1 MAPATN
7 AAPSVKMMTPSRI
20 LMTHSGNRP
29 GARTIKDGAQVLPNR
44 LHLAAP
50 ARPAKRRPWA
60 GRIAPL
66 LRPIANALT
75 LARLLAVLPFTVLL
89 ATADDGQSL
98 AAAVIF
104 TLASLTDYLDGA
116 LARRAHEPST
126 FGRVADP
133 IADRLLINIAL
144 ILLWYAGRLPWWLAL
159 PVLTRDVWLM
169 FLFRRRHVGTEVTVN
184 TVGKWA
190 TALIMLALAL
200 LMATSATWPLVL
212 FAVGVA
218 VSLVAGALYSVAPQ
232 EA

>member
-1 MAPATN
+1 
-7 AAPSVKMMTPSRI
+7 
-20 LMTHSGNRP
+20 L
-29 GARTIKDGAQVLPNR
+29 
-44 LHLAAP
+44 
-50 ARPAKRRPWA
+50 
-60 GRIAPL
+60 APL

-89 ATADDGQSL
+89 ATADEGRSL
-98 AAAVIF
+98 PAAAIF
-104 TLASLTDYLDGA
+104 TLASLTDYLDGV
-116 LARRAHEPST
+116 LARRAHEPSR

-133 IADRLLINIAL
+133 IADRLLINMAL

-169 FLFRRRHVGTEVTVN
+169 ILFRRRHVGTEVTVN

-200 LMATSATWPLVL
+200 LMATSASWPLVL
-212 FAVGVA
+212 FALGMT
-218 VSLVAGALYSVAPQ
+218 VSLVAGALYSVAPR

>member
-1 MAPATN
+1 M
-7 AAPSVKMMTPSRI
+7 
-20 LMTHSGNRP
+20 
-29 GARTIKDGAQVLPNR
+29 
-44 LHLAAP
+44 
-50 ARPAKRRPWA
+50 
-60 GRIAPL
+60 

-144 ILLWYAGRLPWWLAL
+144 ILLWYAGACRGGS
-159 PVLTRDVWLM
+159 RS
-169 FLFRRRHVGTEVTVN
+169 RC
-184 TVGKWA
+184 
-190 TALIMLALAL
+190 
-200 LMATSATWPLVL
+200 
-212 FAVGVA
+212 
-218 VSLVAGALYSVAPQ
+218 
-232 EA
+232 

>member
-1 MAPATN
+1 M
-7 AAPSVKMMTPSRI
+7 
-20 LMTHSGNRP
+20 
-29 GARTIKDGAQVLPNR
+29 
-44 LHLAAP
+44 
-50 ARPAKRRPWA
+50 RRPRA

-75 LARLLAVLPFTVLL
+75 LARLLAVLPVTVLL
-89 ATADDGQSL
+89 ATAVDGQSL

-104 TLASLTDYLDGA
+104 TLASLTDYLDGV
-116 LARRAHEPST
+116 LARRAHEPSK
-126 FGRVADP
+126 FGRIADP

>member
-1 MAPATN
+1 M
-7 AAPSVKMMTPSRI
+7 
-20 LMTHSGNRP
+20 
-29 GARTIKDGAQVLPNR
+29 
-44 LHLAAP
+44 
-50 ARPAKRRPWA
+50 
-60 GRIAPL
+60 

-116 LARRAHEPST
+116 LARRAHEPSK
-126 FGRVADP
+126 FGRIADP
-133 IADRLLINIAL
+133 IADRLLINMAL

-159 PVLTRDVWLM
+159 PVLTRDLWLM
-169 FLFRRRHVGTEVTVN
+169 ALFHRRHAETTVAGFRP
-184 TVGKWA
+184 TQTCGVE
-190 TALIMLALAL
+190 LMLALAL